1 MKPICTTIT
10 DAIVRLNERHKTT
23 NYGNESLK
31 ALGQKIWNLLEQNV
45 KSDTNFSNSK
55 EYIDIQ

>member
-10 DAIVRLNERHKTT
+10 DAIVRLNERQKTT